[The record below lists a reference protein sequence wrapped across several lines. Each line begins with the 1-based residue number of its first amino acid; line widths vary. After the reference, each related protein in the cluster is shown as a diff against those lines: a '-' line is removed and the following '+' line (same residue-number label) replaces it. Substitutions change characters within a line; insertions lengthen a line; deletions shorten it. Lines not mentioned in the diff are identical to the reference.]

1 MRCTKLPNS
10 MALLLLLSLLVSC
23 SPAPLINPN
32 GLIAIT
38 ENVFVIPDNFVR
50 LVPNVGIIVGS
61 EATLVIDTGLGLANG
76 KTVQDAVDSVAD
88 NETLYVVITHHHP
101 EHSLGVDGL
110 SNDAVFIASE
120 AQAQEMLNG
129 EQIKRVANRS
139 STHRDLIGDSQ
150 YPVPDKTFQTSMELN
165 LGDISVE
172 LTSVGPLHTKGD
184 VIIHIK
190 EESVLFSGDIVMGE
204 IIPSVDAENGSFEQW
219 SKTLAYLD
227 QLNAKF
233 IVGSHGSVGGPELIG
248 IWQDLISEMVL
259 SFEETV
265 TNGDSESRSIQLVMD
280 SLSDKY
286 PTWRNDDR
294 RMRNAL
300 AVVQRSNIIRDQQNG
315 Q

>member
-1 MRCTKLPNS
+1 MSCKKLNNS
-10 MALLLLLSLLVSC
+10 MALFLLLSLFVSC

-61 EATLVIDTGLGLANG
+61 EATLVVDTGLGLANG
-76 KTVQDAVDSVAD
+76 KMVQDAVDSVSD

-110 SNDAVFIASE
+110 SNDAIFIASE

-129 EQIKRVANRS
+129 EQIKRVASRS
-139 STHRDLIGDSQ
+139 LTHRDLIGDSK
-150 YPVPDKTFQTSMELN
+150 YPEPDKTFQTSMALN
-165 LGDISVE
+165 LGDISVD
-172 LTSVGPLHTKGD
+172 LFSVDPLHTKGD

-219 SKTLAYLD
+219 SKTLEYLD

-233 IVGSHGSVGGPELIG
+233 IVGSHGSVGGPDLIG
-248 IWQDLISEMVL
+248 IWQDLIGEMVL

-265 TNGDSESRSIQLVMD
+265 ANGDSESRSVQLVMD
-280 SLSDKY
+280 RLNNKY
-286 PTWRNDDR
+286 PKWRNDDR

-300 AVVQRSNIIRDQQNG
+300 TVVQRTPVVG
-315 Q
+315 EH